1 MVRAGQPSGPPIKVF
16 SLGRGDHAKRVTAA
30 RSARRVLRNPIDA
43 SRKRASPADAFCAQ
57 APYPRATTQAPRK
70 CQTLIVTTQASR
82 NCQSATGRH
91 PGVPGVYLKEIIK
104 IRAPFN
110 LPDFFAVTETGKGSP
125 GRRFGLTSPR

>member
-57 APYPRATTQAPRK
+57 APYPRATTQA
-70 CQTLIVTTQASR
+70 SR